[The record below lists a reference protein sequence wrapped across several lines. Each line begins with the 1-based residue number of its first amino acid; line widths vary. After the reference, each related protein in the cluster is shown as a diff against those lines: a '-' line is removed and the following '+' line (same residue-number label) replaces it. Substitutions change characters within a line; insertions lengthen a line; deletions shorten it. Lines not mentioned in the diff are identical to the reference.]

1 MTSTMHIDLRIGQTL
16 FIGDAQVTLLQ
27 KSGQLARLHVQAPR
41 SIVVNPPNRRP
52 SAPEGVKIVH
62 PHPGCPQEAT

>member
-41 SIVVNPPNRRP
+41 SIAVIPPNRKP
-52 SAPEGVKIVH
+52 SAQPDNEGQSHAYVVRR
-62 PHPGCPQEAT
+62 GS

>member
-41 SIVVNPPNRRP
+41 SIAVIPPNRKP
-52 SAPEGVKIVH
+52 SAQPDNKGQSHAYVVRR
-62 PHPGCPQEAT
+62 GS